1 VNLSNIAAHAS
12 GSSPERVAARASQR
26 LPAAEYLAV
35 RREPPT
41 EGAMDE
47 ALAESFPASDPPA
60 WNPGLARLVPVE
72 GRDPALKP

>member
-1 VNLSNIAAHAS
+1 VNLSNIAAHVS
-12 GSSPERVAARASQR
+12 GKARERVSARASR
-26 LPAAEYLAV
+26 HLPAAEYLAV

-41 EGAMDE
+41 EAAMDE

-60 WNPGLARLVPVE
+60 WNPGLARPLPVE